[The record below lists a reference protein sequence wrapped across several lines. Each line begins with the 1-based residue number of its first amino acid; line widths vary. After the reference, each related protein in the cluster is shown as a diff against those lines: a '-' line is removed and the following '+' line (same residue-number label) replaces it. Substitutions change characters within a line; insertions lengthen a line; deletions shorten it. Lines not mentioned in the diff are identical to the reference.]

1 MARRWSD
8 DLILKFVTLYEGEPD
23 LWDSS
28 SENYKNK
35 HAREA
40 ALERIVSGMELEGFT
55 TKDCKIKIKNIRSH
69 IGRKF
74 KKLTTA

>member
-1 MARRWSD
+1 VADVPSGLSLTPPRKTK
-8 DLILKFVTLYEGEPD
+8 LIRKFVRLYEGEPD

-40 ALERIVSGMELEGFT
+40 ALERIVAGMDLEGFT
-55 TKDCKIKIKNIRSH
+55 TKDCKIK
-69 IGRKF
+69 
-74 KKLTTA
+74 